1 MAPNA
6 PLCPWHTS
14 DNILTPLLPSPSWEA
29 ALMFCCP
36 VTAVSAWAILKT
48 GPLNPD
54 LLIFQVFKLWLWIS
68 PVFPGG
74 SAPQKVG
81 GPRAYPGLLNV
92 LVIQSCLTLCDPMD
106 HSLPGS
112 PVHGISQARILEQ
125 IAIPYAIGSSQPRD
139 QTKTPACRK
148 IPYHLSHQDLAP
160 FTLWLWPWAG
170 FMIPKFF
177 VSPKSLMVEGITAPH
192 CMRGLGLAQPSPA
205 SLLGNKMTQARSVL

>member
-1 MAPNA
+1 
-6 PLCPWHTS
+6 
-14 DNILTPLLPSPSWEA
+14 
-29 ALMFCCP
+29 MFCCP

-92 LVIQSCLTLCDPMD
+92 LVIHSCLTLCDPMD

-125 IAIPYAIGSSQPRD
+125 IAITYAIGSSQPRD
-139 QTKTPACRK
+139 QTQDSCMQEDSLPSEPPRPSALYSVTVT
-148 IPYHLSHQDLAP
+148 LSRLHDPQVL
-160 FTLWLWPWAG
+160 
-170 FMIPKFF
+170 
-177 VSPKSLMVEGITAPH
+177 
-192 CMRGLGLAQPSPA
+192 CQP
-205 SLLGNKMTQARSVL
+205 